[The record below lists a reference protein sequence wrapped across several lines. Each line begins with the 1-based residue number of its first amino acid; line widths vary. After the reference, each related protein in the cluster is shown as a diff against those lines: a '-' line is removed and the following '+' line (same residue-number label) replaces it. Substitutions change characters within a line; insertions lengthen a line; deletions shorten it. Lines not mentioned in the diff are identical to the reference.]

1 MSHWQLGKGD
11 ISFWHFNWC
20 GEVLNPEMNVDC
32 TMKEGI
38 QQLDQWDHIL
48 LDDQRY
54 TITLV
59 ELNPNEKDNLILSIS
74 ATGSFSI
81 AKYLAVNRVGFSKV
95 VWNRYVWNC
104 FTPYRA
110 NTFNWRVFQNALPVD
125 QNVQHKGIPLA
136 SMCVCC
142 ATPKIETCE
151 HLFIHSDLARGVRS
165 FFAAKVNKKVHVHSI
180 EHFIASWMHGVSL
193 QQVAPN
199 LC

>member
-32 TMKEGI
+32 TVKEGI
-38 QQLDQWDHIL
+38 QQLDQWDHVL
-48 LDDQRY
+48 MDDQRY

-59 ELNPNEKDNLILSIS
+59 ELNPNEKDNLILSIY

-125 QNVQHKGIPLA
+125 QNVQHKGIRWRP
-136 SMCVCC
+136 CVF
-142 ATPKIETCE
+142 AVLPPKSKLVSIYSYTRIWLEVSA
-151 HLFIHSDLARGVRS
+151 HFLR
-165 FFAAKVNKKVHVHSI
+165 KVNKKVHVHSI